1 MAGAS
6 DSITDADLLKLTAH
20 DVVGAYAVVR
30 GSVTVRRVCTG
41 ASGKSAT
48 YRAEITHVR
57 VVCDN
62 SKEHHAECMSKFAPL
77 ELMSPTFWYE
87 QSLRSGSILR
97 TVVPSTDPDVV
108 DNFKASLIDVLGL
121 TEGNCSV
128 RGGREF
134 NIVERLGGHH
144 GHERPMRFHSMR
156 VHNMAFGKDALAS
169 TSSRAVY
176 ALDVHGKTRSGRAAP
191 HHFVHSS
198 VDLKLVNVS
207 NVIHSDRKF
216 EDCSSIAARA
226 REEEPTAATTL
237 LETSASSHRTETSRR
252 HREQTRT
259 EFSPRDIAKFVES
272 VATMAEDVH
281 ERIKKGKGVLISL
294 ASDIQTLVNT
304 LLAPVPPAPAAT
316 CAEEALNNARK
327 AVQWDPTATVDPV
340 QAKRLLCKCT
350 DSSTEE
356 IEPAFRTEEI
366 CTTPSP
372 EAENPLVQCHW
383 IPGPVRARG

>member
-1 MAGAS
+1 MGAALLSAFSALLLLCVVASGSRVQPAGFACRRAWQSASENRGEDGVARAYRFQLEQSVESKWLGAS

-207 NVIHSDRKF
+207 NVNHSDRKF

-252 HREQTRT
+252 HREQT
-259 EFSPRDIAKFVES
+259 ELNSPPVISPNSSKVLPQWRKMFAKES
-272 VATMAEDVH
+272 
-281 ERIKKGKGVLISL
+281 RKGRV
-294 ASDIQTLVNT
+294 
-304 LLAPVPPAPAAT
+304 
-316 CAEEALNNARK
+316 
-327 AVQWDPTATVDPV
+327 
-340 QAKRLLCKCT
+340 
-350 DSSTEE
+350 
-356 IEPAFRTEEI
+356 F
-366 CTTPSP
+366 
-372 EAENPLVQCHW
+372 
-383 IPGPVRARG
+383 